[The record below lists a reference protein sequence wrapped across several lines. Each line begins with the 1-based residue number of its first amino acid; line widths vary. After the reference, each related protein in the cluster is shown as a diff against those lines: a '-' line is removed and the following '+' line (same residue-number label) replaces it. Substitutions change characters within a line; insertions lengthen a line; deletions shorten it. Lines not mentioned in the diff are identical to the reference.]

1 MVLLQ
6 LKHPLE
12 LFMKRRDFF
21 YLIGISPKL
30 LKSTLKP
37 IPSFLAGLV
46 AKVFPVDQLV
56 DEAVKTA
63 EKISSMSKLTTG
75 MAKESV
81 NAGK

>member
-1 MVLLQ
+1 M
-6 LKHPLE
+6 
-12 LFMKRRDFF
+12 
-21 YLIGISPKL
+21 L
-30 LKSTLKP
+30 LKL
-37 IPSFLAGLV
+37 IPSLLAGLV

-81 NAGK
+81 NAGKWNT